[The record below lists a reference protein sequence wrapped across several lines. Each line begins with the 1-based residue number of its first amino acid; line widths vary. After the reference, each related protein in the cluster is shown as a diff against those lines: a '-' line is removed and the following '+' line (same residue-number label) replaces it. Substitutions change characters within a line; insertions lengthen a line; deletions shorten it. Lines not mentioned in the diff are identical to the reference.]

1 MENNTMKNNKKKY
14 QKKEM
19 KMMKSI
25 KKNTDNEG
33 ITISHLDIYASVRK
47 TVPTKPSKYMESKK
61 VYNRKD
67 KSWKNY

>member
-1 MENNTMKNNKKKY
+1 MKKNKNKYKKKD
-14 QKKEM
+14 M
-19 KMMKSI
+19 KMMKNF

-33 ITISHLDIYASVRK
+33 ITISHLDIYSSVRK
-47 TVPTKPSKYMESKK
+47 MTPIKSSKYIESKK